1 MRRRG
6 LCSMSGGVSPA
17 GVDVRG
23 SDGAVPAELPM
34 LVGALSQPDAFRGML
49 DSLADGVY
57 LVDRGRRILFW
68 NEASE
73 RISGYAASEV
83 VGHRCFENILRHVD
97 CTGTRLCNGLCP
109 LACTMRD
116 GAPRSDDLWLH
127 HRAGQRVPVSVRT
140 TPIRDD
146 GDEIIGAIEFFTD
159 GSRLQASEEQ
169 IAKLKALALTDPL
182 TGLPNRRFAEL
193 SLSGRLAE
201 VRRHHRTLGVVFAD
215 IDRFKIVND
224 TYGHDVGDDVLR
236 MVAGTLSRNVRRSDS
251 ATRFG
256 GEEFVLLLPD
266 ADPAEL
272 CMLAER
278 LCMLVRRSSID
289 LVSGGELSVTISM
302 GATLATAHDDVA
314 GLLHRADQLLYRS
327 KHDGRDRVITDA
339 R

>member
-1 MRRRG
+1 
-6 LCSMSGGVSPA
+6 MSGFITKQGSVFRYRCGPRLSA
-17 GVDVRG
+17 MVVVR
-23 SDGAVPAELPM
+23 SSA
-34 LVGALSQPDAFRGML
+34 R
-49 DSLADGVY
+49 
-57 LVDRGRRILFW
+57 
-68 NEASE
+68 
-73 RISGYAASEV
+73 
-83 VGHRCFENILRHVD
+83 
-97 CTGTRLCNGLCP
+97 
-109 LACTMRD
+109 
-116 GAPRSDDLWLH
+116 
-127 HRAGQRVPVSVRT
+127 
-140 TPIRDD
+140 
-146 GDEIIGAIEFFTD
+146 EFFTD
-159 GSRLQASEEQ
+159 GSRLEASEEQ

-236 MVAGTLSRNVRRSDS
+236 MVAGTLSRNVRRGGT

-302 GATLATAHDDVA
+302 GAMFASEHDDVA

-327 KHDGRDRVITDA
+327 KQDGHDRVTTDSL
-339 R
+339 